1 MMRPTRRERA
11 AEHTR
16 EDILVAAARVFAR
29 KGYAAAGVQEIA
41 AEAGF
46 AAASLYSYFKGKR
59 AIWDALRDKIIA
71 EFEALMEKPLP
82 AGLSLEQRLELVLS
96 EQLGWA
102 EGRRDEFVAVMSPP
116 PAEASDGEPSAQD
129 CDPDLIARSADYV
142 ARICAEHPD
151 HPALQGLTEEEAGY
165 VMWGLSNAYFMRWIA
180 RGEAATPLSHEA
192 SKIVTLFFRGCA
204 GLSELAKA

>member
-116 PAEASDGEPSAQD
+116 PAEASDGPSRPRRTVTRTSSRA
-129 CDPDLIARSADYV
+129 PPTTWRASAPSTPTTRRSRASP
-142 ARICAEHPD
+142 RKR
-151 HPALQGLTEEEAGY
+151 PAT
-165 VMWGLSNAYFMRWIA
+165 
-180 RGEAATPLSHEA
+180 
-192 SKIVTLFFRGCA
+192 
-204 GLSELAKA
+204 